1 MPSSRLE
8 KEMPNKSEPK
18 KVADLQYR
26 RTDDFVK
33 SYANNAYYE
42 SSAWDLTIVFGQLD
56 QVVGSPAII
65 RQNIA
70 ITIPWAQAKLLS
82 YFVRLHVEANEVQ
95 NGKVSIRPDLL
106 PPVPPAL
113 TGEEAKD
120 PNAQKLFELATKLR
134 EELIANS

>member
-1 MPSSRLE
+1 
-8 KEMPNKSEPK
+8 MPNKSKPK
-18 KVADLQYR
+18 KAADLQYR
-26 RTDDFVK
+26 RADDFVK

-56 QVVGSPAII
+56 QPAGTPAII
-65 RQNIA
+65 RQTIA

-82 YFVRLHVEANEVQ
+82 YFVRLHVAANEVQ

-113 TGEEAKD
+113 TEEEAKD
-120 PNAQKLFELATKLR
+120 PNAKKLYELVTKFR
-134 EELIANS
+134 EELIASS